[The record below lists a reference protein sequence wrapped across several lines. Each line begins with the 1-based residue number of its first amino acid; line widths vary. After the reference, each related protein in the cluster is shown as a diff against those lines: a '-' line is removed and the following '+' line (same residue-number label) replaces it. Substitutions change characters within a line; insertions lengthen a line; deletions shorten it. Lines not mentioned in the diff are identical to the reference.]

1 MQERSGPCER
11 IVRCKTRLTYSVVIG
26 NPLAKSLTRGHF
38 LGMGRTADYSR
49 QSCSIAATLEV
60 IGDPWT
66 LLVIRDAFQG
76 VTRFEQ
82 WQDRLGV
89 ARNVLA
95 SRLKTL
101 VAHGVLEP
109 RLYSERPPRNEY
121 VLTAKGKD
129 LSDVLLTMHG
139 WGSKHLYGEM
149 DSGVTFRHTACG
161 AELTPRLACS
171 CCGEV
176 VKRRDIQI
184 EFHADRP
191 TVAEVL
197 KDDAA

>member
-1 MQERSGPCER
+1 
-11 IVRCKTRLTYSVVIG
+11 
-26 NPLAKSLTRGHF
+26 
-38 LGMGRTADYSR
+38 MGRTADYSK

-76 VTRFEQ
+76 LTRFEQ

-95 SRLKTL
+95 ARLKTL
-101 VAHGVLEP
+101 VQHGVLEP

-129 LSDVLLTMHG
+129 LSAVLVTLHAWGDKYVYGDTDSGIDLVHKTCGHTLNPRIACAHCEEIVKGRDILLTR
-139 WGSKHLYGEM
+139 K
-149 DSGVTFRHTACG
+149 AN
-161 AELTPRLACS
+161 
-171 CCGEV
+171 
-176 VKRRDIQI
+176 
-184 EFHADRP
+184 RP
-191 TVAEVL
+191 TVGEVMP
-197 KDDAA
+197 KDEAA

>member
-1 MQERSGPCER
+1 
-11 IVRCKTRLTYSVVIG
+11 
-26 NPLAKSLTRGHF
+26 
-38 LGMGRTADYSR
+38 MGRTADYSR

-76 VTRFEQ
+76 VRRFEQ

-95 SRLKTL
+95 ARLKTL
-101 VAHGVLEP
+101 VQHGVLEP

-129 LSDVLLTMHG
+129 LSDVLVTLHG
-139 WGSKHLYGEM
+139 WGSKHVYGDE
-149 DSGVTFRHTACG
+149 TAGFDMVHETCG
-161 AELTPRLACS
+161 RSLRPRIACT
-171 CCGEV
+171 CCGEIV
-176 VKRRDIQI
+176 NRRDIKLTR
-184 EFHADRP
+184 EANRP
-191 TVAEVL
+191 TVADVMP
-197 KDDAA
+197 KDSVGEPTT